1 MDRPSGKLAVL
12 ALGFLVLAV
21 ALPAS
26 AGSVEDNYRLHCVQC
41 HRGKVNGEGINKNY
55 GGLSVG
61 PRNHTGPAEMSKLTE
76 DEIRRAILG
85 GGDAVNKS
93 ELMPR
98 WDKTLTANEVDEL
111 VAYLRKLCKCKGPN

>member
-26 AGSVEDNYRLHCVQC
+26 AESVEDNYRLHCVQC
-41 HRGKVNGEGINKNY
+41 HGGKGNGEGINNTY

-61 PRNHTGPAEMSKLTE
+61 PRNHTDPAEMSKLT
-76 DEIRRAILG
+76 DHEIRRAILE